1 MKHFGRFPVLLASC
15 ALVLAA
21 CGQKG
26 GVHQALTAG
35 RGGGGS
41 GALASPG
48 AGGASDNGV
57 TAGSPGDTSVGGT
70 AAGGGTGGG
79 APGVSG
85 GGGGASSSGGGGSA
99 GAGGGAVAGASGGG
113 ASAVPNRAAAA
124 NSPAASGPGD
134 SEGVTA
140 DEIRIGIHAPVTGA
154 APFPVASFQQGAHLY
169 FENFLNARGGINGR
183 KVKVFFE
190 DDGYNPSQAVAK
202 CKKMKEE
209 DHVFL
214 LVGGGGADQIT
225 ACAQYAA
232 SVGVPYLS
240 EGVDENALAGNAS
253 FFALSQTYAQQ
264 GVILA
269 QYIKNVL
276 HKTKV
281 AMIRAD
287 TDNFQ
292 DAHAAFVKAAHEQG
306 LDCGPGD
313 KNCNLTLPKD
323 ASTSEDA
330 AAASQLKS
338 TGADVVYPLMAP
350 VLFLNLAGQAHSQLY
365 NPRYAGVGVT
375 LALNTVA
382 TVACPTG
389 EVQGGASFFSPT
401 PGLDQ
406 ADALDPDYN
415 KAYQATYGQKGDD
428 IGLLL
433 WGAEKEIGAELA
445 AAGKNLT
452 RQSFVAAINGKH
464 FHTGLYPDVDYAKSH
479 FGGTGVQVQ
488 IINCAKQQYDTQF
501 TFKSSF

>member
-1 MKHFGRFPVLLASC
+1 MRSRRLPVLLASC
-15 ALVLAA
+15 ALILAA
-21 CGQKG
+21 CGQKS

-35 RGGGGS
+35 RGGGSGTAGS
-41 GALASPG
+41 S
-48 AGGASDNGV
+48 GGVAADNGV
-57 TAGSPGDTSVGGT
+57 SAGSPGDT
-70 AAGGGTGGG
+70 GTGGS
-79 APGVSG
+79 AG
-85 GGGGASSSGGGGSA
+85 GGGGGSA
-99 GAGGGAVAGASGGG
+99 TPGVASG
-113 ASAVPNRAAAA
+113 
-124 NSPAASGPGD
+124 ASGPGGGGAG
-134 SEGVTA
+134 SSGGTGASSAGGSGASANPASGASNKASGASPAAATGAGNTEGVTA

-209 DHVFL
+209 NHVFL

-253 FFALSQTYAQQ
+253 FFALSETYAQQ
-264 GVILA
+264 GVLLA

-292 DAHAAFVKAAHEQG
+292 DAHTAFVNAARQQG
-306 LDCGPGD
+306 LDCGAGD

-433 WGAEKEIGAELA
+433 WGAEKEIGTELA

-464 FHTGLYPDVDYAKSH
+464 FHTGLYPDVDYSKSH